1 MACRACGLEHSPLE
15 RCEIA
20 RRRLANTSAP
30 VVHGVANDAPE
41 VANTPTEAVSAVANT
56 STTYRYRDP
65 VARRAYQREL
75 MRRRRAGTG
84 QSVA

>member
-1 MACRACGLEHSPLE
+1 MACRACGYVHGPE

-20 RRRLANTSAP
+20 ARKRMANTSAP

-41 VANTPTEAVSAVANT
+41 VANTPTEVVSAVANT

-75 MRRRRAGTG
+75 MRKRRAGTG